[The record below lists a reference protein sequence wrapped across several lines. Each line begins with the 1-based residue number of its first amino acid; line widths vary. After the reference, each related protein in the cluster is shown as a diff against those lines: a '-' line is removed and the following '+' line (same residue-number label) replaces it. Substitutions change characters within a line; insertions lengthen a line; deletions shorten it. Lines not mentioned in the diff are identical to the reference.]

1 MIHLKEMKNTIKFF
15 ALVSIGCVGIM
26 LANVSCKH
34 GNEYPKE
41 TATLDSLSKILVAID
56 VPLQQADSVK
66 IRKCVNRVIIAQDN
80 LQMLEKD
87 TMSDGAKDIFK
98 AYSNTRWQLQMF
110 LGRRAILHNEIL
122 KSVKQ
127 IEHLNHD
134 LANGLIQKDSVNT
147 FYNLEYKKAIEL
159 AESSKYGLD
168 MVKME
173 VPLNEMVQP
182 QADSLVARLR
192 NHQKI

>member
-15 ALVSIGCVGIM
+15 ALVSIGCAGIM